1 MHGEVKLKLI
11 SHTGNTN
18 YYIIEVVTKA
28 GLTVLAVVS
37 FVFIDV
43 NFRGLSETYMFVD
56 IEIMVL
62 ILT

>member
-1 MHGEVKLKLI
+1 MHSEVKLKLI
-11 SHTGNTN
+11 SHNTN
-18 YYIIEVVTKA
+18 YYLIEEVTKA
-28 GLTVLAVVS
+28 GLTAIAVVS
-37 FVFIDV
+37 FVFVDV